1 MYSRLVLAV
10 VDVGENKQADD
21 GPREELLGL
30 EAEGERLPALLEGL
44 ERAAEAGVVVAED
57 LRGGEDAEVHLGRDA
72 DLEVEVAR
80 VAGGGGEAVLEAG
93 VRVGL
98 VLEAEAGL
106 ELLDGGLERGH
117 VRGLEALEAAELGV
131 HGDDDDDGLE
141 LLGGEEAEEELGGA
155 GRAVRHARALVVQ
168 HGGEGRGDAQVDVVG
183 EGLLVGAAAR
193 RDDAHVEQLREER
206 VRGAHDGGGLRGGGA
221 APGGRELRVAEGG
234 QELERVGDEALGG
247 GALGGGALG
256 GVRRVR
262 GVGRVRGV
270 VEALHRW
277 HGALRAAHAQRGYCF
292 LCVY

>member
-1 MYSRLVLAV
+1 MVLAV
-10 VDVGENKQADD
+10 VDVGEDEEADD

-44 ERAAEAGVVVAED
+44 ERAAEAGGVVAED

-141 LLGGEEAEEELGGA
+141 LLGGDEAEEELVGGGGA
-155 GRAVRHARALVVQ
+155 MARARALVVQ
-168 HGGEGRGDAQVDVVG
+168 HGGEGGGDAQVDVVG
-183 EGLLVGAAAR
+183 EVGAAAR
-193 RDDAHVEQLREER
+193 RDDAHVEQLREEG

-234 QELERVGDEALGG
+234 QELERVGDEALVAGAVVAGAGG
-247 GALGGGALG
+247 RG
-256 GVRRVR
+256 GVRGVCHVRR
-262 GVGRVRGV
+262 GVR
-270 VEALHRW
+270 ALHRW
-277 HGALRAAHAQRGYCF
+277 QISLPGAHAQRSSCF
-292 LCVY
+292 LWVY